1 MKTRAWR
8 EPELETGWVKE
19 PEMQSVVDL
28 AGCKAKQH
36 TCPLPLCAL
45 LYVGI
50 VCQGC
55 WKWPLRSQMWLKDT
69 GDKVNLDRGWLKEVP
84 NPFSGH
90 WNHFALCGIRLL
102 QYPNHKGAQRQINI
116 SKWAWTQKVFRTH
129 TVFVFLASICTF
141 LLYIFLTIFW
151 VEVTETEK
159 WPLQTRL
166 G

>member
-45 LYVGI
+45 LYIGI

-55 WKWPLRSQMWLKDT
+55 WEWPLRSQMWLKDR
-69 GDKVNLDRGWLKEVP
+69 GDKVDLDRSWLKEVP

-90 WNHFALCGIRLL
+90 WNHFTFFNIQITRE
-102 QYPNHKGAQRQINI
+102 HKGKSTSPCGHGPRECSEHIQSSFSWHLYAHSCFTNFWLYF
-116 SKWAWTQKVFRTH
+116 KWK
-129 TVFVFLASICTF
+129 
-141 LLYIFLTIFW
+141 
-151 VEVTETEK
+151 
-159 WPLQTRL
+159 
-166 G
+166 